1 MEQLCIIYSLIVEKG
16 GMILELISFFNK
28 NSFNKVSYKKLT
40 KEDLSQD
47 FELLIKENLTSMY
60 RVAKGILK
68 IEEDVEDAIQTTILI
83 AFNKINSLKDE
94 RYFKTWLIRILINE
108 CNKIYKKNKN
118 NQKEISTKLYI
129 TQNYENID
137 LYDAIKCLRED
148 LKVITIL
155 YYFDD
160 MSYKDISTALNIAE
174 GTVKSRLFRAKEAL
188 YEILKDNI

>member
-1 MEQLCIIYSLIVEKG
+1 M
-16 GMILELISFFNK
+16 LELISFFNK

-40 KEDLSQD
+40 KERLSQN

-68 IEEDVEDAIQTTILI
+68 VEEDIEDAIQTTILI
-83 AFNKINSLKDE
+83 TFNKINTLKDE
-94 RYFKTWLIRILINE
+94 RYFKTWLIGILINE

-118 NQKEISTKLYI
+118 TPKELSSELYI
-129 TQNYENID
+129 TENYENID
-137 LYDAIKCLRED
+137 LYDAIKCLKED
-148 LKVITIL
+148 LRVITIL
-155 YYFDD
+155 FYFED
-160 MSYKDISTALNIAE
+160 MSYKDIAEALNIAE

>member
-16 GMILELISFFNK
+16 GMTLELISFFNK

-83 AFNKINSLKDE
+83 AFNKINTLKDE

-118 NQKEISTKLYI
+118 NQKEISDELYT

-137 LYDAIKCLRED
+137 LYDAIKCLKED
-148 LKVITIL
+148 LRVITIL

-188 YEILKDNI
+188 YEILKDTI

>member
-1 MEQLCIIYSLIVEKG
+1 M
-16 GMILELISFFNK
+16 LELISFFNK

-40 KEDLSQD
+40 KERLSQN

-68 IEEDVEDAIQTTILI
+68 VEEDIEDAIQTTILI
-83 AFNKINSLKDE
+83 AFNKINTLKDE

-118 NQKEISTKLYI
+118 TPKELSSELYI
-129 TQNYENID
+129 TENYENID
-137 LYDAIKCLRED
+137 LYDSIKCLKED
-148 LKVITIL
+148 LRVITIL
-155 YYFDD
+155 FYFED
-160 MSYKDISTALNIAE
+160 MSYKDIEVALNIAE

>member
-1 MEQLCIIYSLIVEKG
+1 M
-16 GMILELISFFNK
+16 LELISFFNK

-40 KEDLSQD
+40 KERLSQN

-60 RVAKGILK
+60 RVAKGILRV
-68 IEEDVEDAIQTTILI
+68 EEDIEDAIQTTILI
-83 AFNKINSLKDE
+83 AFNKINTLKDE

-118 NQKEISTKLYI
+118 TPKELSSELYI
-129 TQNYENID
+129 TENYENID
-137 LYDAIKCLRED
+137 LYDAIKCLKED
-148 LKVITIL
+148 LRVITIL
-155 YYFDD
+155 FYFED
-160 MSYKDISTALNIAE
+160 MSYKDIAVALNIAE

>member
-1 MEQLCIIYSLIVEKG
+1 MEQFCIIYSLIVEKG
-16 GMILELISFFNK
+16 GMMLELISFFNK

-40 KEDLSQD
+40 KERLSQN

-68 IEEDVEDAIQTTILI
+68 VEEDIEDAIQTTILI
-83 AFNKINSLKDE
+83 TFNKINTLKDE
-94 RYFKTWLIRILINE
+94 RYFKTWLIGILINE

-118 NQKEISTKLYI
+118 TPKELSSELYI
-129 TQNYENID
+129 TENYENID
-137 LYDAIKCLRED
+137 LYDAIKCLKED
-148 LKVITIL
+148 LRVITIL
-155 YYFDD
+155 FYFED
-160 MSYKDISTALNIAE
+160 MSYKDIAEALNIAE

>member
-83 AFNKINSLKDE
+83 AFNKINTLKDE

-118 NQKEISTKLYI
+118 NRKEISDELYT

-137 LYDAIKCLRED
+137 LYDAIKCLKED
-148 LKVITIL
+148 LRVITIL

>member
-28 NSFNKVSYKKLT
+28 NSFNKISYKKLT

-83 AFNKINSLKDE
+83 AFNKINTLKDE

-118 NQKEISTKLYI
+118 NQKEISDELYT

-137 LYDAIKCLRED
+137 LYDAIKCLKED
-148 LKVITIL
+148 LRVITIL

-188 YEILKDNI
+188 YEILKDKI